1 MNYSLKT
8 CLLFILILLIGT
20 LPLYAAAPSEVQKAA
35 QSGLERFRSTIPAQE
50 MARMG
55 LVTAEE
61 VTAAVF
67 RQSLERICD
76 FARLPS
82 GLQVRNVHLFL
93 IDRDRQL
100 DLSRTGERP
109 GADHDGGFFA
119 KWELGSNDLWGHFL
133 PQRLQEVQ
141 GRMGTLLGQ
150 KGISRQSGFTLRF
163 VRVYQAQAE
172 FMAVLGGNTE
182 YLLPLMPNPSRMN
195 MAADTLLAADQV
207 IPQLKQEVQ
216 NSIEQWNVRKRKT
229 R

>member
-1 MNYSLKT
+1 MNHSLKT

-35 QSGLERFRSTIPAQE
+35 QSGLDHFRSTVPAQE

-61 VTAAVF
+61 VTAAVLGNPWNEYVILPA
-67 RQSLERICD
+67 SLQAYKSGMSISSLLTGTD
-76 FARLPS
+76 NWIYPVLVNGQARTMMEVS
-82 GLQVRNVHLFL
+82 LQNGNWEATTF
-93 IDRDRQL
+93 
-100 DLSRTGERP
+100 
-109 GADHDGGFFA
+109 GGT
-119 KWELGSNDLWGHFL
+119 FL

-150 KGISRQSGFTLRF
+150 KGISRQSAVTLRF
-163 VRVYQAQAE
+163 VRVYQAQSE

-195 MAADTLLAADQV
+195 IAADTLLAADQV

-216 NSIEQWNVRKRKT
+216 NSIEQWNVQKRKT